1 MLNLRRTTLSLAA
14 ACALSLASA
23 AAIASPTVSTLGGD
37 TQVVLSDTFV
47 QALVS
52 LGVAPSPSFPARL
65 RQGVA
70 TFPIPTGEIDL
81 GSLKGEIAHNGGL
94 NLDAGG
100 TRVNISSFQIDTTG
114 AAPVITGL
122 VKVDDALLGRIALF
136 DLQLTSAPAVRKYRL
151 YGTLQLKDVGVALSA
166 DAAEALNGV
175 FGVTAFSAG
184 LPVGTARSNTF
195 FYDPDA

>member
-1 MLNLRRTTLSLAA
+1 MLTVRRTLLSLAA
-14 ACALSLASA
+14 SLALSVAA
-23 AAIASPTVSTLGGD
+23 GAAIAAPTVSTLGGD
-37 TQVVLSDTFV
+37 TQVALSATFV
-47 QALVS
+47 QALTS

-65 RQGVA
+65 RHGTA

-81 GSLKGEIAHNGGL
+81 GTLKGEIAHNGGL

-114 AAPVITGL
+114 AAPAITGL
-122 VKVDDALLGRIALF
+122 VKVNDALIGRIALF
-136 DLQLTSAPAVRKYRL
+136 DLQLTAAPTVRRYAL
-151 YGTLQLKDVGVALSA
+151 YGTLQLKDVGVTLSA
-166 DAAEALNGV
+166 EAAEALNGV
-175 FGVTAFSAG
+175 FGVTAFAAG